1 MANSYFYHNMV
12 RTYQLPNTGSIES
25 KVRKNEWASKTSISW
40 ADLIYPT
47 RISLQIWVPLIFA
60 SQFHFSILIA
70 KWNYSFYN
78 TKGPTSDGAMAF
90 GWIHILE
97 EQMQAIS
104 GGLTLLFLNESKQ
117 IPSCI
122 VLRRQTC
129 LRIKITVFIN
139 YTMFCG
145 CPSPQEHLPLKQH
158 ERSYKY
164 VNFSIASIAHK
175 HRRRAFLTTVR
186 RPLTVTCY
194 PLLWQRIL
202 YWFNLAVL

>member
-25 KVRKNEWASKTSISW
+25 KVRKNEWASETSISW

-78 TKGPTSDGAMAF
+78 TKWPTSDGAMAF

-97 EQMQAIS
+97 EQVQAIS
-104 GGLTLLFLNESKQ
+104 GGLTFFIKWKQTDTFLYCIETANVPSDKNNCIYKLHNVLWLSISTRALALKTAWKVLQ
-117 IPSCI
+117 IC
-122 VLRRQTC
+122 
-129 LRIKITVFIN
+129 KF
-139 YTMFCG
+139 
-145 CPSPQEHLPLKQH
+145 
-158 ERSYKY
+158 
-164 VNFSIASIAHK
+164 
-175 HRRRAFLTTVR
+175 
-186 RPLTVTCY
+186 
-194 PLLWQRIL
+194 
-202 YWFNLAVL
+202 